1 MRAVHGFIA
10 LPKLPPLASLS
21 IPSSTPGWQLSYVSQ
36 GRQYRV
42 FVRAR
47 NSQAADHEGRLELAA
62 GCPDFEPEG
71 ARLVQCVETR

>member
-1 MRAVHGFIA
+1 MRTIHGFIA
-10 LPKLPPLASLS
+10 LPRLAPLASLRM
-21 IPSSTPGWQLSYVSQ
+21 PSQTPGWQLTYLSQ
-36 GRQYRV
+36 GRQFRV

-47 NSQAADHEGRLELAA
+47 NSQAADHEGRIELAA